1 MKKYL
6 LFCMV
11 FLIVFSC
18 DDPYEK
24 DNFVV
29 YDLDPAATYLESRQ
43 DEFSKW
49 IDILK
54 YADLYN
60 AVNQASKSF
69 TLFVPNNDAVDAF
82 LAKKGVASV
91 SDLDPEYVKALVQ
104 FHVIEGEISQKEF
117 LIGGKLTKT
126 TISGDYLSVS
136 FDDSGNAEGGINSV
150 YINDEAL
157 VNELANTVTN
167 GFVYTLNDVLTPLV
181 ETVYDRLNE
190 NESYSIFKEAV
201 EATGWDET
209 LNTVYDTVQTEY
221 GGKTVLRKNYTMF
234 VVSNSTFGD
243 AGVSSLDDL
252 AQKVE
257 ASTDYESP
265 DNTLNQ
271 YVAYHLL
278 SSSKYAT
285 DLFSFSEGDSTA
297 IWSTLAPKQ
306 VLSTHDFSGSYYV
319 NYDVATSS
327 GIGLVSDKADMP
339 AKNGVLHEVDNYMPV
354 FAPTPRTV
362 IWDVCDYDD
371 VASVVNEY
379 GASQELGDI
388 YQTAQSSEHWIAFHD
403 NDAIESYYDV
413 KVNSTSAGYP
423 QLGYLVTKSN
433 DGGATN
439 TYGAYKNDMLVVN
452 LGYLGTVSMKTP
464 VLLKGK
470 YKVELYYASA
480 GSLAPFV
487 SGGSLCKVS
496 LDQTNNEVYV
506 YDGAKASVGIYD
518 MALFDEV
525 DLEETDSHEFKIVLL
540 DSRATTHNKYR
551 LQLDYIKFTPIN
563 D

>member
-18 DDPYEK
+18 DDPYEN

-82 LAKKGVASV
+82 LAKNGAASV
-91 SDLDPEYVKALVQ
+91 TDLDPEYAKALVR

-136 FDDSGNAEGGINSV
+136 FDDSGDAEGGINSV

-209 LNTVYDTVQTEY
+209 LNTVYDTVQTEF
-221 GGKTVLRKNYTMF
+221 GGTTVLKKNYTMF

-243 AGVSSLDDL
+243 AGVSSLADL

-257 ASTDYESP
+257 ASADYESS
-265 DNTLNQ
+265 DNALNQ

-278 SSSKYAT
+278 SSSKYIT
-285 DLFSFSEGDSTA
+285 DLLSFSEGDSTA

-327 GIGLVSDKADMP
+327 GIGLVSDKTDMP
-339 AKNGVLHEVDNYMPV
+339 AKNGILHEVDSYMPV
-354 FAPTPRTV
+354 FAPAPRTV
-362 IWDVCDYDD
+362 IWDVADYDD

-388 YQTAQSSEHWIAFHD
+388 YQTAQSSEYWIAFHD
-403 NDAIESYYDV
+403 NDAIESYYNL
-413 KVNSTSAGYP
+413 KVNSTSADYP
-423 QLGYLVTKSN
+423 QLGYLVTKSS

-439 TYGAYKNDMLVVN
+439 SYGAYKNDMLIVN
-452 LGYLGTVSMKTP
+452 LGYLGTVSMKSP

-506 YDGAKASVGIYD
+506 YDGAAASVGIYD
-518 MALFDEV
+518 MVLFDEV
-525 DLEETDSHEFKIVLL
+525 DFEETDSHEFKIVLL

-551 LQLDYIKFTPIN
+551 LQLDYVKFTPIN